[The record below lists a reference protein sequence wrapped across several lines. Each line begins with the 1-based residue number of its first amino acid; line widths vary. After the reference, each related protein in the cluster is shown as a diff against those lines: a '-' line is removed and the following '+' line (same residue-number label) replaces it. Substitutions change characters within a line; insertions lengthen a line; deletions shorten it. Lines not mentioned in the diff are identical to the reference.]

1 MEKFWY
7 LKHINLYQQLNEVEI
22 ASLNRVSRNWYINR
36 YEEVQSGLDTVYIV
50 KSGKVKLCKP
60 PEENET
66 DWVEKMTVATVEEGE
81 IFGFLGPNGAGKS
94 TTMMILT
101 TLLKPTSGSALVG
114 GYDVMSDAKKV
125 REKIGYVQQEISVD
139 EFLTGRE
146 NLYLHARINQIPSN
160 LIKSRIDD
168 VLELV
173 ELGEKKDQATLT
185 YSGGMRKRLDI
196 ANGLLSRPSV
206 LFLDEPTVGLDIQT
220 RRKIWGYIKKIQKD
234 FGMTIFISTHYM
246 EEADSLCDRIGII
259 DHGKIQVIDTPK
271 SMKSAIGN
279 EIISFNL
286 VDGKANQ
293 NTLIE
298 QINEIE
304 FVKEVKNKQDLITVF
319 STKSNEVI
327 PKIFQESAKLE
338 MRIRSLTLK
347 QPTLDDVF
355 ISYTGHDLRDETENK
370 KYSRRKEFNLNRRK
384 GL

>member
-1 MEKFWY
+1 MDLLTKEFGDFKAVDGISF
-7 LKHINLYQQLNEVEI
+7 K
-22 ASLNRVSRNWYINR
+22 
-36 YEEVQSGLDTVYIV
+36 
-50 KSGKVKLCKP
+50 
-60 PEENET
+60 
-66 DWVEKMTVATVEEGE
+66 VEEGE

-101 TLLKPTSGSALVG
+101 TLLKPTSGRALVG

-146 NLYLHARINQIPSN
+146 NLYLHARINQIPRN

-173 ELGEKKDQATLT
+173 ELGEKKDQASLT

-196 ANGLLSRPSV
+196 ANGLLSRPAV

-220 RRKIWGYIKKIQKD
+220 RRKIWGYIKKIRKD

-246 EEADSLCDRIGII
+246 EEADNLCDRIGII

-286 VDGKANQ
+286 VDGQANQ
-293 NTLIE
+293 DAIID
-298 QINEIE
+298 QIGKIE
-304 FVKEVKNKQDLITVF
+304 FVKEVKNKEGLITVF

-327 PKIFQESAKLE
+327 PKIFQESANLDMK
-338 MRIRSLTLK
+338 IRSLTLK

-355 ISYTGHDLRDETENK
+355 ISYTGHDLRDKTENK

>member
-1 MEKFWY
+1 LEAIEVDSLTKKFGGF
-7 LKHINLYQQLNEVEI
+7 KAVDGI
-22 ASLNRVSRNWYINR
+22 SF
-36 YEEVQSGLDTVYIV
+36 
-50 KSGKVKLCKP
+50 K
-60 PEENET
+60 
-66 DWVEKMTVATVEEGE
+66 VEEGE

-101 TLLKPTSGSALVG
+101 TLLKPTSGRALVG

-146 NLYLHARINQIPSN
+146 NLYLHARINQIPRN

-173 ELGEKKDQATLT
+173 ELGEKKDQASLT

-220 RRKIWGYIKKIQKD
+220 RRKIWGYIKKIRKD

-246 EEADSLCDRIGII
+246 EEADNLCDRIGII

-271 SMKSAIGN
+271 SMKSTIGN

-293 NTLIE
+293 DAIID
-298 QINEIE
+298 QIAKIE
-304 FVKEVKNKQDLITVF
+304 FVKEVKNKDGLITVF

-327 PKIFQESAKLE
+327 PKIFQESANLDMK
-338 MRIRSLTLK
+338 ISSLTLK

>member
-1 MEKFWY
+1 MD
-7 LKHINLYQQLNEVEI
+7 
-22 ASLNRVSRNWYINR
+22 SLTKEFGDFKAVNGISF
-36 YEEVQSGLDTVYIV
+36 
-50 KSGKVKLCKP
+50 K
-60 PEENET
+60 
-66 DWVEKMTVATVEEGE
+66 VEEGE

-101 TLLKPTSGSALVG
+101 TLLKPTSGRALVG

-146 NLYLHARINQIPSN
+146 NLYLHARINQIPRN

-173 ELGEKKDQATLT
+173 ELGEKKDQASLT

-220 RRKIWGYIKKIQKD
+220 RRKIWGYIKKIRKD
-234 FGMTIFISTHYM
+234 FGMTVFISTHYM
-246 EEADSLCDRIGII
+246 EEADNLCDRIGII

-286 VDGKANQ
+286 VDGQANQ
-293 NTLIE
+293 DAIID
-298 QINEIE
+298 QIGKIE
-304 FVKEVKNKQDLITVF
+304 FVKEVKNKEGLITVF

-327 PKIFQESAKLE
+327 PKIFQESANLDMK
-338 MRIRSLTLK
+338 IRSLTLK

-355 ISYTGHDLRDETENK
+355 ISYTGHDLRDKTENK

>member
-1 MEKFWY
+1 LEA
-7 LKHINLYQQLNEVEI
+7 IEVD
-22 ASLNRVSRNWYINR
+22 SLTKEFGNFKAVDGISF
-36 YEEVQSGLDTVYIV
+36 
-50 KSGKVKLCKP
+50 K
-60 PEENET
+60 
-66 DWVEKMTVATVEEGE
+66 VEEGE

-101 TLLKPTSGSALVG
+101 TLLKPTSGRALVG

-146 NLYLHARINQIPSN
+146 NLYLHARINQIPRN

-220 RRKIWGYIKKIQKD
+220 RRKIWGYIKKIRKD
-234 FGMTIFISTHYM
+234 FGMTVFISTHYM
-246 EEADSLCDRIGII
+246 EEADNLCDRIGII

-293 NTLIE
+293 DTFID
-298 QINEIE
+298 QIGRIE
-304 FVKEVKNKQDLITVF
+304 FVKEVKNKDGLITVF
-319 STKSNEVI
+319 STKSNEEI
-327 PKIFQESAKLE
+327 PKIFQESANLDMK
-338 MRIRSLTLK
+338 IRSLTLK

>member
-1 MEKFWY
+1 
-7 LKHINLYQQLNEVEI
+7 VD
-22 ASLNRVSRNWYINR
+22 SLTKEFGDFKAVDGISF
-36 YEEVQSGLDTVYIV
+36 
-50 KSGKVKLCKP
+50 K
-60 PEENET
+60 
-66 DWVEKMTVATVEEGE
+66 VEEGE

-101 TLLKPTSGSALVG
+101 TLLKPTSGRALVG

-139 EFLTGRE
+139 EFLSGRE
-146 NLYLHARINQIPSN
+146 NLYLHARINQIPRN

-173 ELGEKKDQATLT
+173 ELGEKKDQASLT

-220 RRKIWGYIKKIQKD
+220 RRKIWGYIKKIRKD

-246 EEADSLCDRIGII
+246 EEADNLCDRIGII

-271 SMKSAIGN
+271 SMKSTIGN

-293 NTLIE
+293 DAIID
-298 QINEIE
+298 QIAKIE
-304 FVKEVKNKQDLITVF
+304 FVKEVKNKEGLITVF

-327 PKIFQESAKLE
+327 PKIFQESANLDMK
-338 MRIRSLTLK
+338 IRSLTLK

>member
-1 MEKFWY
+1 MEA
-7 LKHINLYQQLNEVEI
+7 IEVDLLTKEFGNFKAVDNI
-22 ASLNRVSRNWYINR
+22 SF
-36 YEEVQSGLDTVYIV
+36 
-50 KSGKVKLCKP
+50 K
-60 PEENET
+60 
-66 DWVEKMTVATVEEGE
+66 VEEGE

-146 NLYLHARINQIPSN
+146 NLYLHARINQIPRN

-196 ANGLLSRPSV
+196 ANGLLSRPAV

-220 RRKIWGYIKKIQKD
+220 RRKIWGYIKKIRKD
-234 FGMTIFISTHYM
+234 FGMTVFISTHYM
-246 EEADSLCDRIGII
+246 EEADNLCDRIGII

-293 NTLIE
+293 DTLID
-298 QINEIE
+298 QISKIE
-304 FVKEVKNKQDLITVF
+304 SVKEVKNKQDLITVF

-327 PKIFQESAKLE
+327 PKIFQESINLG
-338 MRIRSLTLK
+338 MRISSLTLK

-370 KYSRRKEFNLNRRK
+370 KFSRRKEFNLNRRR

>member
-1 MEKFWY
+1 MNAIDVNSLTKKFGSS
-7 LKHINLYQQLNEVEI
+7 KAVDNI
-22 ASLNRVSRNWYINR
+22 SF
-36 YEEVQSGLDTVYIV
+36 
-50 KSGKVKLCKP
+50 
-60 PEENET
+60 
-66 DWVEKMTVATVEEGE
+66 TVEEGE

-101 TLLKPTSGSALVG
+101 TLLKPTSGHALVG
-114 GYDVMSDAKKV
+114 GYNVVSDAKKV
-125 REKIGYVQQEISVD
+125 REKIGFVQQEISVD

-146 NLYLHARINQIPSN
+146 NLYLHARINQIPRN

-173 ELGEKKDQATLT
+173 ELGEKQDDATLT

-196 ANGLLSRPSV
+196 ANGLLSRPAV

-220 RRKIWGYIKKIQKD
+220 RRKIWGYIRKICKD

-246 EEADSLCDRIGII
+246 EEADGLCDRIGII
-259 DHGKIQVIDTPK
+259 DFGKIQVIDKPK

-293 NTLIE
+293 DTLID
-298 QINEIE
+298 QISKIE
-304 FVKEVKNKQDLITVF
+304 FVKEVKNKQNLITVF

-327 PKIFQESAKLE
+327 PKIFQASTNLE
-338 MRIRSLTLK
+338 MKISSLTLK

-355 ISYTGHDLRDETENK
+355 ISYTGHDLRDESENK
-370 KYSRRKEFNLNRRK
+370 KYSRRKEFNLNRRR
-384 GL
+384 GI

>member
-1 MEKFWY
+1 M
-7 LKHINLYQQLNEVEI
+7 LKAIEVD
-22 ASLNRVSRNWYINR
+22 SLTKEFGDFKAVDNISF
-36 YEEVQSGLDTVYIV
+36 Q
-50 KSGKVKLCKP
+50 
-60 PEENET
+60 
-66 DWVEKMTVATVEEGE
+66 VEEGE

-101 TLLKPTSGSALVG
+101 TLLKPTSGSVFVG
-114 GYDVMSDAKKV
+114 GYDVMLNAKRV

-220 RRKIWGYIKKIQKD
+220 RRKIWGYIKKIRKD

-246 EEADSLCDRIGII
+246 EEADKLCDRIGII
-259 DHGKIQVIDTPK
+259 DHGKIQVVDTPK

-293 NTLIE
+293 DALIE
-298 QINEIE
+298 QINKIE

-327 PKIFQESAKLE
+327 PKIFQESINLE

-355 ISYTGHDLRDETENK
+355 ISYTGHDLRDENENQK
-370 KYSRRKEFNLNRRK
+370 FSRRKEFNLNRRR

>member
-1 MEKFWY
+1 LHAIEVNSLIKKFGDF
-7 LKHINLYQQLNEVEI
+7 KAVDNI
-22 ASLNRVSRNWYINR
+22 S
-36 YEEVQSGLDTVYIV
+36 VQ
-50 KSGKVKLCKP
+50 
-60 PEENET
+60 
-66 DWVEKMTVATVEEGE
+66 VEEGE

-101 TLLKPTSGSALVG
+101 TLLKPTSGNVLVG
-114 GYDVMSDAKKV
+114 GYDVMLNAKKV

-173 ELGEKKDQATLT
+173 ELGEKKDQAALT

-220 RRKIWGYIKKIQKD
+220 RRKIWGYIKKIRKD

-246 EEADSLCDRIGII
+246 EEADKLCDRIGII
-259 DHGKIQVIDTPK
+259 DHGKIQIVDTPK

-293 NTLIE
+293 DALIE
-298 QINEIE
+298 QINKIE
-304 FVKEVKNKQDLITVF
+304 FVKEVKIKQDLITVF

-327 PKIFQESAKLE
+327 PKIFQESINLE
-338 MRIRSLTLK
+338 MKIKSLTLK

>member
-1 MEKFWY
+1 MEAIKVDSLTKEFGGF
-7 LKHINLYQQLNEVEI
+7 KAVDNISFQVE
-22 ASLNRVSRNWYINR
+22 
-36 YEEVQSGLDTVYIV
+36 D
-50 KSGKVKLCKP
+50 
-60 PEENET
+60 
-66 DWVEKMTVATVEEGE
+66 GE

-101 TLLKPTSGSALVG
+101 TLLKPTSGSAFVG

-196 ANGLLSRPSV
+196 ANGLLSRPAV

-220 RRKIWGYIKKIQKD
+220 RRKIWGYIKKIRKD
-234 FGMTIFISTHYM
+234 FGMTVFISTHYM
-246 EEADSLCDRIGII
+246 EEADNLCDRIGII

-286 VDGKANQ
+286 VDGKASQ
-293 NTLIE
+293 DALIE
-298 QINEIE
+298 QINKIE
-304 FVKEVKNKQDLITVF
+304 FVKEVQNKQDLITVF

-327 PKIFQESAKLE
+327 PKIFQESTNLD
-338 MRIRSLTLK
+338 MRISSLTLK

-384 GL
+384 GI

>member
-1 MEKFWY
+1 LHAIEVDSLTKKFGDF
-7 LKHINLYQQLNEVEI
+7 KAIDNI
-22 ASLNRVSRNWYINR
+22 SF
-36 YEEVQSGLDTVYIV
+36 D
-50 KSGKVKLCKP
+50 
-60 PEENET
+60 
-66 DWVEKMTVATVEEGE
+66 VEEGE

-101 TLLKPTSGSALVG
+101 TLLKPSSGKVLVG
-114 GYDVMSDAKKV
+114 GYDIMSDAKKV

-146 NLYLHARINQIPSN
+146 NLYLHARINHIPSN

-173 ELGEKKDQATLT
+173 ELGEKQDHATLT

-196 ANGLLSRPSV
+196 ANGLLSRPAV

-220 RRKIWGYIKKIQKD
+220 RRKIWGYIKKIRKD
-234 FGMTIFISTHYM
+234 FGMTVFISTHYM
-246 EEADSLCDRIGII
+246 EEADNLCDRIGII
-259 DHGKIQVIDTPK
+259 DHGKIQAIDTPK
-271 SMKSAIGN
+271 SMKSTIGN

-293 NTLIE
+293 DAIID
-298 QINEIE
+298 QIGKIE
-304 FVKEVKNKQDLITVF
+304 FVKEVKNKDGLITVF

-327 PKIFQESAKLE
+327 PKIFQESANLDMK
-338 MRIRSLTLK
+338 IRSLTLK

>member
-1 MEKFWY
+1 MEAIKVDLLTKEFGGF
-7 LKHINLYQQLNEVEI
+7 KAVDNISFQVE
-22 ASLNRVSRNWYINR
+22 
-36 YEEVQSGLDTVYIV
+36 D
-50 KSGKVKLCKP
+50 
-60 PEENET
+60 
-66 DWVEKMTVATVEEGE
+66 GE

-101 TLLKPTSGSALVG
+101 TLLKPTSGSAFVG
-114 GYDVMSDAKKV
+114 GYDVTSDAKKV

-196 ANGLLSRPSV
+196 ANGLLSRPAV

-220 RRKIWGYIKKIQKD
+220 RRKIWGYIKKIRKD
-234 FGMTIFISTHYM
+234 FGMTVFISTHYM
-246 EEADSLCDRIGII
+246 EEADNLCDRIGII

-286 VDGKANQ
+286 VDGKASQ
-293 NTLIE
+293 DALIE
-298 QINEIE
+298 QINKIE
-304 FVKEVKNKQDLITVF
+304 FVKEVQNKQDLITVF

-327 PKIFQESAKLE
+327 PKIFQESINLD
-338 MRIRSLTLK
+338 MRISSLTLK

>member
-1 MEKFWY
+1 LHAIEVNSLTKKFGDF
-7 LKHINLYQQLNEVEI
+7 KAVDNI
-22 ASLNRVSRNWYINR
+22 S
-36 YEEVQSGLDTVYIV
+36 VQVD
-50 KSGKVKLCKP
+50 
-60 PEENET
+60 
-66 DWVEKMTVATVEEGE
+66 EGE

-101 TLLKPTSGSALVG
+101 TLLKPTSGNVFVG
-114 GYDVMSDAKKV
+114 GYDVMLNAKKV

-146 NLYLHARINQIPSN
+146 NLYLHARINQIPSD

-220 RRKIWGYIKKIQKD
+220 RRKIWGYIKKIRED

-246 EEADSLCDRIGII
+246 EEADKLCDRIGII
-259 DHGKIQVIDTPK
+259 DHGKIQVVDTPK

-286 VDGKANQ
+286 VNGKANQ
-293 NTLIE
+293 DALIE
-298 QINEIE
+298 QINKIE
-304 FVKEVKNKQDLITVF
+304 FVKEVKIKQDLITVF

-327 PKIFQESAKLE
+327 PKIFQESINLE

-355 ISYTGHDLRDETENK
+355 ISYTGHDLRDENENQK
-370 KYSRRKEFNLNRRK
+370 FSRRKEFNLNRRR

>member
-1 MEKFWY
+1 LNAIDVNSLTKKFGSS
-7 LKHINLYQQLNEVEI
+7 KAVDNI
-22 ASLNRVSRNWYINR
+22 SF
-36 YEEVQSGLDTVYIV
+36 
-50 KSGKVKLCKP
+50 
-60 PEENET
+60 
-66 DWVEKMTVATVEEGE
+66 TVEEGE

-101 TLLKPTSGSALVG
+101 TLLKPTSGEALVG
-114 GYDVMSDAKKV
+114 GYNVVSEAKKV
-125 REKIGYVQQEISVD
+125 REKIGFVQQEISVD

-146 NLYLHARINQIPSN
+146 NLYLHARINQIPRN

-173 ELGEKKDQATLT
+173 ELGEKKDQASLT

-220 RRKIWGYIKKIQKD
+220 RRKIWGYIKKIRKD

-246 EEADSLCDRIGII
+246 EEADNLCDRIGII

-293 NTLIE
+293 DAIID
-298 QINEIE
+298 QIGKIE
-304 FVKEVKNKQDLITVF
+304 FVKEVKNKEGLITVF

-327 PKIFQESAKLE
+327 PKIFQESANLDMK
-338 MRIRSLTLK
+338 IRSLTLK

-370 KYSRRKEFNLNRRK
+370 KYCRRKEFNLNWRK

>member
-1 MEKFWY
+1 LYAIEVNSLTKKFGDF
-7 LKHINLYQQLNEVEI
+7 KAVDNISFH
-22 ASLNRVSRNWYINR
+22 
-36 YEEVQSGLDTVYIV
+36 
-50 KSGKVKLCKP
+50 
-60 PEENET
+60 
-66 DWVEKMTVATVEEGE
+66 VEEGE

-101 TLLKPTSGSALVG
+101 TLLKPTSGYALVG
-114 GYDVMSDAKKV
+114 GHNVVSEAKKV
-125 REKIGYVQQEISVD
+125 RKKIGYVQQEISVD

-146 NLYLHARINQIPSN
+146 NLYLHARINQVPNNQIS
-160 LIKSRIDD
+160 SRIDE
-168 VLELV
+168 VIELV
-173 ELGEKKDQATLT
+173 ELTEKQDKAALT

-220 RRKIWGYIKKIQKD
+220 RRKIWEYIRKIRQD

-246 EEADSLCDRIGII
+246 EEADNLCDRIGII
-259 DHGKIQVIDTPK
+259 DVGKIQVIDKPK

-279 EIISFNL
+279 EIITFSL

-293 NTLIE
+293 DALIN
-298 QINEIE
+298 QISKIE
-304 FVKEVKNKQDLITVF
+304 FVKEVKNKQDLIKVL

-327 PKIFQESAKLE
+327 PKIFQESMNLG
-338 MRIRSLTLK
+338 INISSLSLK

-355 ISYTGHDLRDETENK
+355 ISYTGHELRDETENQ
-370 KYSRRKEFNLNRRK
+370 KYSRRKEFNLNRRR

>member
-1 MEKFWY
+1 MHAIEVDSLTKKFGDFNA
-7 LKHINLYQQLNEVEI
+7 IDNI
-22 ASLNRVSRNWYINR
+22 SF
-36 YEEVQSGLDTVYIV
+36 D
-50 KSGKVKLCKP
+50 
-60 PEENET
+60 
-66 DWVEKMTVATVEEGE
+66 VEEGE

-101 TLLKPTSGSALVG
+101 TLLKPSSGKVLVG
-114 GYDVMSDAKKV
+114 GYDIMSDAKKV

-173 ELGEKKDQATLT
+173 ELGEKQDHATLT

-220 RRKIWGYIKKIQKD
+220 RRKIWSYIKKIRKD
-234 FGMTIFISTHYM
+234 FGMTVFISTHYM
-246 EEADSLCDRIGII
+246 EEADELCGRIGII
-259 DHGKIQVIDTPK
+259 DFGKIQVIDTPK
-271 SMKSAIGN
+271 SMKRAIGN

-286 VDGKANQ
+286 VDGKSNQ
-293 NTLIE
+293 DTLID
-298 QINEIE
+298 QINNIE
-304 FVKEVKNKQDLITVF
+304 FVKEVKNKQDSITVF
-319 STKSNEVI
+319 STNSNEVI
-327 PKIFQESAKLE
+327 PKIFQASTNLNMK
-338 MRIRSLTLK
+338 INSLTLK

>member
-1 MEKFWY
+1 MHAIEVNSLTKKFGDF
-7 LKHINLYQQLNEVEI
+7 KAIDNI
-22 ASLNRVSRNWYINR
+22 S
-36 YEEVQSGLDTVYIV
+36 VQ
-50 KSGKVKLCKP
+50 
-60 PEENET
+60 
-66 DWVEKMTVATVEEGE
+66 VEEGE

-101 TLLKPTSGSALVG
+101 TLLKPTSGNVFVG
-114 GYDVMSDAKKV
+114 GYDVMLNAKKV

-173 ELGEKKDQATLT
+173 ELGEKKDQAALT

-220 RRKIWGYIKKIQKD
+220 RRKIWGYIKKIRKD

-246 EEADSLCDRIGII
+246 EEADKLCDRIGII
-259 DHGKIQVIDTPK
+259 DHGKIQIVDTPK

-293 NTLIE
+293 DALIE
-298 QINEIE
+298 QINKIE
-304 FVKEVKNKQDLITVF
+304 FVKEVKIKQDLITVF

-327 PKIFQESAKLE
+327 PKIFQESANLDMK
-338 MRIRSLTLK
+338 IRSLTLK

>member
-1 MEKFWY
+1 LEA
-7 LKHINLYQQLNEVEI
+7 IEVD
-22 ASLNRVSRNWYINR
+22 SLTKEFGNFKAVDGISF
-36 YEEVQSGLDTVYIV
+36 
-50 KSGKVKLCKP
+50 K
-60 PEENET
+60 
-66 DWVEKMTVATVEEGE
+66 VEEGE

-125 REKIGYVQQEISVD
+125 REKIGYVQQEISGD

-146 NLYLHARINQIPSN
+146 NLYLHARINQIPRN

-173 ELGEKKDQATLT
+173 ELGEKKDQASLT

-220 RRKIWGYIKKIQKD
+220 RRKIWGYIKKIRKD
-234 FGMTIFISTHYM
+234 FGMTVFISTHYM
-246 EEADSLCDRIGII
+246 EEADNLCDRIGII

-271 SMKSAIGN
+271 SMKSTIGN

-293 NTLIE
+293 DVIID
-298 QINEIE
+298 QIGKIE
-304 FVKEVKNKQDLITVF
+304 FVKEVKNKDGLITVF
-319 STKSNEVI
+319 STKSNEEI
-327 PKIFQESAKLE
+327 PKIYQESANLNMK
-338 MRIRSLTLK
+338 IRSLTLK

-355 ISYTGHDLRDETENK
+355 ISYTGHDMRDETENK

>member
-1 MEKFWY
+1 MKA
-7 LKHINLYQQLNEVEI
+7 IEVD
-22 ASLNRVSRNWYINR
+22 SLTKEFGDFKAVDNISFQI
-36 YEEVQSGLDTVYIV
+36 
-50 KSGKVKLCKP
+50 
-60 PEENET
+60 
-66 DWVEKMTVATVEEGE
+66 EEGE

-146 NLYLHARINQIPSN
+146 NLYLHARINQIPRN

-173 ELGEKKDQATLT
+173 ELGEKKNQATVT

-220 RRKIWGYIKKIQKD
+220 RRKIWGYIKKIRKD

-246 EEADSLCDRIGII
+246 EEADNLCDRIGII

-286 VDGKANQ
+286 VDGKASQ
-293 NTLIE
+293 DTLIE
-298 QINEIE
+298 QINKIE

-327 PKIFQESAKLE
+327 PKIFQESTNLG
-338 MRIRSLTLK
+338 MRINSLTLK

>member
-1 MEKFWY
+1 MHAIEVNSLIKKFGDF
-7 LKHINLYQQLNEVEI
+7 KAVDNI
-22 ASLNRVSRNWYINR
+22 S
-36 YEEVQSGLDTVYIV
+36 VQ
-50 KSGKVKLCKP
+50 
-60 PEENET
+60 
-66 DWVEKMTVATVEEGE
+66 VEEGE

-101 TLLKPTSGSALVG
+101 TLLKPTSGNVFVG
-114 GYDVMSDAKKV
+114 GYDVMLNAKKV

-173 ELGEKKDQATLT
+173 ELGEKKDQAALT

-220 RRKIWGYIKKIQKD
+220 RRKIWGYIKKIRKD

-246 EEADSLCDRIGII
+246 EEADKLCDRIGII

-271 SMKSAIGN
+271 SMKTAIGN

-293 NTLIE
+293 DTLIE
-298 QINEIE
+298 KINKIE

-327 PKIFQESAKLE
+327 PKIFQESANLE

-355 ISYTGHDLRDETENK
+355 ISYTGRDLRDETENK